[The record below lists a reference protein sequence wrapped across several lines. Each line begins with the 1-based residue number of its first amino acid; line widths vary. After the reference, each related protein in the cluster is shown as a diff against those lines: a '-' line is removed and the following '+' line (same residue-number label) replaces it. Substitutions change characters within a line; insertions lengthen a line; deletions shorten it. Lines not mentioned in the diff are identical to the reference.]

1 MSILK
6 KLPGPLLVFLVA
18 VCLSFGG
25 LIVKSFEGANLWQIL
40 FWRQFFFS
48 ITVALYLLFT
58 YKKNFFKSFYTSGL
72 PGFIG
77 GIILAIGFAA
87 YVFSMYTTTVANTNF
102 IITTETI
109 FLAIFGY
116 FFLKEKINLI
126 TFISI
131 ILGMSGVL
139 LILGSSLSSIHIS
152 PWLLV
157 KQCVFGGGLF
167 NDFSSCSRNIEEF
180 IGNFVAFIMPISFA
194 ILVIIIRKSPN
205 VDMVPAQF
213 IAGVLTAIIG
223 YFIAGKLSISPHDLF
238 LASMAGFFQIGFGF
252 ILITIGSQTTPSA
265 VVGVLMLTE
274 AVFGPLWAWLFI
286 NEIPPMSVL
295 IGGGIIIFS
304 ILFQSF
310 YGRKT

>member
-1 MSILK
+1 MNIIK
-6 KLPGPLLVFLVA
+6 KLPGPLLVFMGA

-40 FWRQFFFS
+40 FWRQTFFA
-48 ITVALYLLFT
+48 IIVALYLVIT
-58 YKKNFFKSFYTSGL
+58 YKKNFFKSFYKSGL
-72 PGFIG
+72 SGFIG
-77 GIILAIGFAA
+77 GLFLGIGFVA

-109 FLAIFGY
+109 FLAVFGY

-131 ILGMSGVL
+131 VLGMSGVL
-139 LILGSSLSSIHIS
+139 LILGNSLSIQSNE
-152 PWLLV
+152 
-157 KQCVFGGGLF
+157 Q
-167 NDFSSCSRNIEEF
+167 F
-180 IGNFVAFIMPISFA
+180 IGNIVAFIMPISFA
-194 ILVIIIRKSPN
+194 ILIIIIRKYPS

-213 IAGVLTAIIG
+213 IAGVFAAIIG
-223 YFIAGKLSISPHDLF
+223 YFIAGKLSISLHDLF
-238 LASMAGFFQIGFGF
+238 LASLAGFFQIGFGF
-252 ILITIGSQTTPSA
+252 IFITIGSQTTPSA

-286 NEIPPMSVL
+286 NEVPPVSVL
-295 IGGGIIIFS
+295 VGGGIIVFS

-310 YGRKT
+310 FSKKN

>member
-6 KLPGPLLVFLVA
+6 KLPGPLLVFLGA

-58 YKKNFFKSFYTSGL
+58 YKKNFFKSFYNSGI

-77 GIILAIGFAA
+77 GLILGIGFAA
-87 YVFSMYTTTVANTNF
+87 YIFSMYTTTVANTNF

-109 FLAIFGY
+109 FLAAFGY

-139 LILGSSLSSIHIS
+139 IILGSSLSI
-152 PWLLV
+152 
-157 KQCVFGGGLF
+157 Q
-167 NDFSSCSRNIEEF
+167 SSEQFLGNI
-180 IGNFVAFIMPISFA
+180 VAFIMPISFA
-194 ILVIIIRKSPN
+194 VLVIIIRKYPKI
-205 VDMVPAQF
+205 DMVPAQF
-213 IAGVLTAIIG
+213 TAGIFAAIIG
-223 YFIAGKLSISPHDLF
+223 FLIAGQLSISIHDLF
-238 LASMAGFFQIGFGF
+238 LALLAGFFQIGFGF
-252 ILITIGSQTTPSA
+252 ILITVGSQTTPA
-265 VVGVLMLTE
+265 AIVGVLMLTE
-274 AVFGPLWAWLFI
+274 SVFGPLWAWLFI
-286 NEIPPMSVL
+286 KEVPPTAVL
-295 IGGGIIIFS
+295 IGGAIIVFS

-310 YGRKT
+310 FSKKD

>member
-1 MSILK
+1 MTFLNRI
-6 KLPGPLLVFLVA
+6 PGPLLIFLGA
-18 VCLSFGG
+18 TCLSFGG

-40 FWRQFFFS
+40 FWRQTFFA
-48 ITVALYLLFT
+48 IIVAFYLLIS
-58 YKKNFFKSFYTSGL
+58 YKKNFFKSFYNSGL
-72 PGFIG
+72 AGLIAGFV
-77 GIILAIGFAA
+77 LSIGFSA
-87 YVFSMYTTTVANTNF
+87 YVFAMYNTTVANTNF

-109 FLAIFGY
+109 FLAVFGY

-139 LILGSSLSSIHIS
+139 LIVGSSLST
-152 PWLLV
+152 
-157 KQCVFGGGLF
+157 Q
-167 NDFSSCSRNIEEF
+167 SSEQF
-180 IGNFVAFIMPISFA
+180 IGNIVAFIMPISFA
-194 ILVIIIRKSPN
+194 ILVVIIRKYPN
-205 VDMVPAQF
+205 VDMIPAQF
-213 IAGVLTAIIG
+213 TAGIFAAIIG

-252 ILITIGSQTTPSA
+252 ILITIASQTTPSA
-265 VVGVLMLTE
+265 VVGILMLTE

-295 IGGGIIIFS
+295 TGGGIIIFS

-310 YGRKT
+310 YGRKI

>member
-1 MSILK
+1 LTFLNKI
-6 KLPGPLLVFLVA
+6 PGPILIFFGAL
-18 VCLSFGG
+18 CLSFGG

-40 FWRQFFFS
+40 FWRQFFFA
-48 ITVALYLLFT
+48 IIVVLYLLFS
-58 YKKNFFKSFYTSGL
+58 YKKNFFKSFYNSGL
-72 PGFIG
+72 PGFIAG
-77 GIILAIGFAA
+77 LFLSVGFAA

-131 ILGMSGVL
+131 VFGMTGVL
-139 LILGSSLSSIHIS
+139 LIVGSSLSI
-152 PWLLV
+152 
-157 KQCVFGGGLF
+157 Q
-167 NDFSSCSRNIEEF
+167 SSEQFLGNI
-180 IGNFVAFIMPISFA
+180 VAFVMPISFA
-194 ILVIIIRKSPN
+194 ILVMIIRKYPT

-213 IAGVLTAIIG
+213 TAGIVAAVIG
-223 YFIAGKLSISPHDLF
+223 FLIAGKLSISPHDLF
-238 LASMAGFFQIGFGF
+238 LAFLAGFFQIGFGF
-252 ILITIGSQTTPSA
+252 ILITIGSQTTPAA

-304 ILFQSF
+304 ILLQSF
-310 YGRKT
+310 YSKKII

>member
-6 KLPGPLLVFLVA
+6 KLPGPLLVFLGA

-48 ITVALYLLFT
+48 LIVALYLLFT
-58 YKKNFFKSFYTSGL
+58 YKKNFFKSFYISGL
-72 PGFIG
+72 PGFVG
-77 GIILAIGFAA
+77 GLILALGFVA

-109 FLAIFGY
+109 FLALFGY

-139 LILGSSLSSIHIS
+139 IILGSSLSI
-152 PWLLV
+152 
-157 KQCVFGGGLF
+157 Q
-167 NDFSSCSRNIEEF
+167 SSEQFLGNI
-180 IGNFVAFIMPISFA
+180 VAFIMPISFA
-194 ILVIIIRKSPN
+194 ALVVVIRKYPN

-213 IAGVLTAIIG
+213 TAGIVAAIIG
-223 YFIAGKLSISPHDLF
+223 FFIAGQLSISIHDLF
-238 LASMAGFFQIGFGF
+238 LALLAGFFQIGFGF
-252 ILITIGSQTTPSA
+252 ILITVGSQTTPA
-265 VVGVLMLTE
+265 AIVGVMMLTE
-274 AVFGPLWAWLFI
+274 SVFGPLWAWLFI
-286 NEIPPMSVL
+286 NEVPPTAVV
-295 IGGGIIIFS
+295 IGGSIIIFS

-310 YGRKT
+310 FTKKA

>member
-1 MSILK
+1 MTFLNRI
-6 KLPGPLLVFLVA
+6 PGPLLIFLGA
-18 VCLSFGG
+18 TCLSFGG

-40 FWRQFFFS
+40 FWRQTFFA
-48 ITVALYLLFT
+48 IIVAFYLLIS
-58 YKKNFFKSFYTSGL
+58 YKKKFFKSFYNSGL
-72 PGFIG
+72 AGLIAGFV
-77 GIILAIGFAA
+77 LSIGFSA
-87 YVFSMYTTTVANTNF
+87 YVFAMYNTTVANTNF

-109 FLAIFGY
+109 FLAVFGY

-139 LILGSSLSSIHIS
+139 LIIGNSLSI
-152 PWLLV
+152 
-157 KQCVFGGGLF
+157 Q
-167 NDFSSCSRNIEEF
+167 SSEQF
-180 IGNFVAFIMPISFA
+180 IGNIVAFIMPISFA
-194 ILVIIIRKSPN
+194 ILVVIIRKYPN

-213 IAGVLTAIIG
+213 TAGILAAIIG

-304 ILFQSF
+304 ILLQSF
-310 YGRKT
+310 YSKKII

>member
-6 KLPGPLLVFLVA
+6 KLPGPLLVFLGA

-58 YKKNFFKSFYTSGL
+58 YKKNFFKSFYNSGI

-77 GIILAIGFAA
+77 GLILGIGFAA
-87 YVFSMYTTTVANTNF
+87 YIFSMYTTTVANTNF

-109 FLAIFGY
+109 FLAAFGY
-116 FFLKEKINLI
+116 LLLKEKINLI

-139 LILGSSLSSIHIS
+139 IILGSSLSI
-152 PWLLV
+152 
-157 KQCVFGGGLF
+157 Q
-167 NDFSSCSRNIEEF
+167 SSEQFLGNI
-180 IGNFVAFIMPISFA
+180 VAFIMPISFA
-194 ILVIIIRKSPN
+194 VLVIIIRKHPN
-205 VDMVPAQF
+205 IDMVPAQF
-213 IAGVLTAIIG
+213 TAGIFAAIIG
-223 YFIAGKLSISPHDLF
+223 FFIAGNLSISPHDLF
-238 LASMAGFFQIGFGF
+238 LALMAGFFQIGFGF
-252 ILITIGSQTTPSA
+252 ILITIGSQTTPAA

-274 AVFGPLWAWLFI
+274 SVFGPLWAWLFI
-286 NEIPPMSVL
+286 KEVPPTAVL
-295 IGGGIIIFS
+295 LGGAIIIFS

-310 YGRKT
+310 FSKKD

>member
-6 KLPGPLLVFLVA
+6 KLPGPLLVFLGA

-58 YKKNFFKSFYTSGL
+58 YKKNFFKSFYNSGI

-77 GIILAIGFAA
+77 GLILGIGFAA
-87 YVFSMYTTTVANTNF
+87 YIFSMYTTTVANTNF

-109 FLAIFGY
+109 FLAAFGY
-116 FFLKEKINLI
+116 FLLKEKINLI

-131 ILGMSGVL
+131 ILGMLGVL
-139 LILGSSLSSIHIS
+139 IILRSSLPIQSSEQF
-152 PWLLV
+152 L
-157 KQCVFGGGLF
+157 G
-167 NDFSSCSRNIEEF
+167 NI
-180 IGNFVAFIMPISFA
+180 VAFIMPISFA
-194 ILVIIIRKSPN
+194 VLVIIIRKYPN

-213 IAGVLTAIIG
+213 TAGIFAAIIG
-223 YFIAGKLSISPHDLF
+223 FFIAGNLSISPHDLF
-238 LASMAGFFQIGFGF
+238 LALMAGFFQIGFGF
-252 ILITIGSQTTPSA
+252 ILITIGSQTTPAA

-274 AVFGPLWAWLFI
+274 SVFGPLWAWLFI
-286 NEIPPMSVL
+286 KEIPPTAVL
-295 IGGGIIIFS
+295 LGGAIIIFS

-310 YGRKT
+310 FSKKD